1 MNDKKIADELE
12 FLKFNEMFEQ
22 ALVRECMQNPTPEYA
37 AELLKLAAAHK
48 TNSLDYPMSDE
59 LKVWLIDCA
68 QEYASGTYAEKAFR
82 LAKKM
87 GRPPEKY
94 KHIAMNAHAW
104 ETVLKGEAATYA
116 FEATADEYTTESKK
130 NTYETVKRA
139 WERKNHD
146 FGQRELCRVGLDVFL
161 IMNNRTLTP
170 KEEQIAMKYLK
181 EEVSV
186 SAIQN
191 HRHLRYK
198 YKDKFKFKNVNKN
211 ILNMNAE
218 EYEDKFEDG

>member
-1 MNDKKIADELE
+1 M
-12 FLKFNEMFEQ
+12 
-22 ALVRECMQNPTPEYA
+22 
-37 AELLKLAAAHK
+37 
-48 TNSLDYPMSDE
+48 
-59 LKVWLIDCA
+59 
-68 QEYASGTYAEKAFR
+68 
-82 LAKKM
+82 
-87 GRPPEKY
+87 
-94 KHIAMNAHAW
+94 
-104 ETVLKGEAATYA
+104 
-116 FEATADEYTTESKK
+116 
-130 NTYETVKRA
+130 
-139 WERKNHD
+139 
-146 FGQRELCRVGLDVFL
+146 CRVGLDVFL